1 VTTRRPTRA
10 LALLAALSL
19 SACSKEATAFPP
31 GVEPWDDPAA
41 APEEW
46 PAWPA
51 TTGEVASVTGVRI
64 SSGDVPTYAWAHA
77 RVTVD
82 APIADVWDAVQWKEG
97 AVLAVAPDTQVDC
110 EPVLAPE
117 PAYELSYGVK
127 ETPNANGALGR
138 ANWFLVHWR
147 GQATRDATRA
157 VTKVNLKAQK
167 VDGTTFVHV
176 MQDSVVATPAP
187 GGGTRLEIVRHINA
201 PDETQATAADWARL
215 WVEALSAQLAGAP
228 IFPLTRCFP

>member
-1 VTTRRPTRA
+1 
-10 LALLAALSL
+10 
-19 SACSKEATAFPP
+19 
-31 GVEPWDDPAA
+31 
-41 APEEW
+41 
-46 PAWPA
+46 
-51 TTGEVASVTGVRI
+51 
-64 SSGDVPTYAWAHA
+64 
-77 RVTVD
+77 
-82 APIADVWDAVQWKEG
+82 
-97 AVLAVAPDTQVDC
+97 VAPDTQVDC

-147 GQATRDATRA
+147 GQAARDATRA